1 MMSTVL
7 MKLKESQFNTT
18 YNGTTSLDDA
28 IVYRY
33 RTDRLPETVA
43 VRISTFS
50 SNSTTVYP
58 VLFVVRERL
67 NVLSWQIPLVLRDV
81 YEYSYASRILCP
93 VDLNRNLD
101 QAFPEAFTVTV
112 SSQSTVS
119 VPFSL
124 KADILEDFTIQDS
137 RNVVA
142 SASTP
147 VYLLY
152 TFPEGLDSVHIQAN
166 SVDKTCAV
174 LSIQDIKCP
183 VFDLDSDVDYQGKYQ
198 TMTTFGAITVTKKMF
213 PPGRF
218 FIVLVVKPNNLDCD
232 PNEINEMN
240 QESLQ
245 KEKHVTI
252 SVKTAITA
260 SQFYKAIGLTVGVLF
275 GFCIGTILTYIIQW
289 CCRKCG
295 EENAEN
301 IFIENRARQI

>member
-1 MMSTVL
+1 MATLAPFLFVFFCLCFCLEQCDGANMMSTVL

-124 KADILEDFTIQDS
+124 KADILEDFTIQ
-137 RNVVA
+137 
-142 SASTP
+142 
-147 VYLLY
+147 
-152 TFPEGLDSVHIQAN
+152 
-166 SVDKTCAV
+166 
-174 LSIQDIKCP
+174 
-183 VFDLDSDVDYQGKYQ
+183 
-198 TMTTFGAITVTKKMF
+198 
-213 PPGRF
+213 
-218 FIVLVVKPNNLDCD
+218 
-232 PNEINEMN
+232 
-240 QESLQ
+240 
-245 KEKHVTI
+245 
-252 SVKTAITA
+252 
-260 SQFYKAIGLTVGVLF
+260 IGLGSHPSKF
-275 GFCIGTILTYIIQW
+275 RRQNM
-289 CCRKCG
+289 CCSFHSRY
-295 EENAEN
+295 
-301 IFIENRARQI
+301 QVPSL